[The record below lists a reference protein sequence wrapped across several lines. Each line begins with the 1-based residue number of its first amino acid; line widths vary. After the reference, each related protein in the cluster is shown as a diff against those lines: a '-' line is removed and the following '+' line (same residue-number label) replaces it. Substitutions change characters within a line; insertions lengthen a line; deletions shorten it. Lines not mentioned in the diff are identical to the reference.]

1 MKKKIIYLLIILG
14 SALNLSTSSHAA
26 SWYIRGSISGEWS
39 RSADFF
45 DRDSTATN
53 PPALFG
59 TTPGSDGR
67 SIGAYGDFGRFL
79 GLEGAVGAYVL
90 PWLRMDLSNN
100 YRPHM
105 KYSGQANFAGV
116 PGAQP
121 VSATASSVSLM
132 CNIFIEPMRLAGF
145 SPGRFRP
152 YLGGGLGLAYNRI
165 DGMTYLFPGLKVHKI
180 SITPSG
186 KKMNR
191 AFMVTVGTVISLS
204 RKVFLDV
211 AYRYTDLGRV
221 RTEAGRMYMNN
232 LPAGIEISETRTRL
246 RSHGI
251 FLGLGYSF

>member
-1 MKKKIIYLLIILG
+1 MKKKIICLFIILG
-14 SALNLSTSSHAA
+14 SALNLPTFSHAA
-26 SWYIRGSISGEWS
+26 TWYIRGSISGELS
-39 RSADFF
+39 RSSDFF

-79 GLEGAVGAYVL
+79 GLEGSVGAYVL
-90 PWLRMDLSNN
+90 PWLRMDLSHN

-105 KYSGQANFAGV
+105 EYSGQANFAGV

-121 VSATASSVSLM
+121 VYATASSLSLM

-145 SPGRFRP
+145 SPGRLRP

-186 KKMNR
+186 EKTNR
-191 AFMVTVGTVISLS
+191 AFMVTVGTLIALS
-204 RKVFLDV
+204 QRVFLDV

-246 RSHGI
+246 GSHGI